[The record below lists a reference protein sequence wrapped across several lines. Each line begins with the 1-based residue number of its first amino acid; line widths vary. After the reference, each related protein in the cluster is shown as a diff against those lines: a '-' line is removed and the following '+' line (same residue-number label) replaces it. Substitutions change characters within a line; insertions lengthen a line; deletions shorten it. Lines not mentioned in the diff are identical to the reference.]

1 MNLGKDSS
9 AFLSKRDFLSVLF
22 LILIAVAI
30 FYPVFYTEYLYT
42 DESVQLWL
50 YKEGSGFQMFI
61 TQGRY
66 ITEKLFRVLFS
77 RATTVHDLIYI
88 RLFSFLGWLICIP
101 IWYFIIKKIV
111 TKERLPALLIVSSV
125 VYLICTPPFSICV
138 RWASCLELFIAN
150 TAGLLS
156 GYILYASIDVESE
169 KIGKRL
175 VAITGS
181 AVLGLISLFT
191 YQNGFGCFLLPFL
204 LHLVSRPNRLRKIFI
219 GIAIS
224 LCIYVLYYVLFKL
237 NLRAHDIEA
246 VERTKISINIFSKIR
261 FFFRPLA
268 TAFHFTALF
277 NEKSLIGFIIYVLTF
292 FAWICA
298 DFYESRALPLAN
310 RVKTL
315 ILTIFLLIVIYLP
328 SLIVKENYFSNR
340 TLLALNMAV
349 FFLCANML
357 LTAIKMGETR
367 TTVIAILSF
376 GFVLNARYNF
386 IQEFL
391 NPVKTEYQKVRASI
405 EKNYNRAITTVY
417 FIRPHEDFFVKKYGI
432 TRSWDEF
439 GVPSNFFDWVPE
451 FFTKQVIFE
460 KTRNRKIAENLIVK
474 HWLGHEEY
482 DKAAASVSSNTLV
495 VDVEQILNHE

>member
-1 MNLGKDSS
+1 
-9 AFLSKRDFLSVLF
+9 
-22 LILIAVAI
+22 
-30 FYPVFYTEYLYT
+30 
-42 DESVQLWL
+42 
-50 YKEGSGFQMFI
+50 
-61 TQGRY
+61 
-66 ITEKLFRVLFS
+66 VLFS
-77 RATTVHDLIYI
+77 RANTVHDLIYI

-138 RWASCLELFIAN
+138 RWASCLELFMAN

-261 FFFRPLA
+261 FFFRPFA

-277 NEKSLIGFIIYVLTF
+277 NEKSDRLHH
-292 FAWICA
+292 
-298 DFYESRALPLAN
+298 
-310 RVKTL
+310 
-315 ILTIFLLIVIYLP
+315 
-328 SLIVKENYFSNR
+328 
-340 TLLALNMAV
+340 
-349 FFLCANML
+349 LC
-357 LTAIKMGETR
+357 I
-367 TTVIAILSF
+367 
-376 GFVLNARYNF
+376 
-386 IQEFL
+386 
-391 NPVKTEYQKVRASI
+391 
-405 EKNYNRAITTVY
+405 
-417 FIRPHEDFFVKKYGI
+417 DFFCL
-432 TRSWDEF
+432 DMC
-439 GVPSNFFDWVPE
+439 
-451 FFTKQVIFE
+451 
-460 KTRNRKIAENLIVK
+460 
-474 HWLGHEEY
+474 
-482 DKAAASVSSNTLV
+482 
-495 VDVEQILNHE
+495 